1 MLFPPFHLI
10 SASSAFLFYPEVP
23 LGRLG
28 HGLILDQ
35 SPNDTPM
42 GEAAAEK
49 KYADD
54 GDILPG
60 LKSEAS

>member
-1 MLFPPFHLI
+1 M
-10 SASSAFLFYPEVP
+10 
-23 LGRLG
+23 
-28 HGLILDQ
+28 LDQ